1 MRQSAYQLDGAPV
14 YQGKDET
21 GHIWWDIGC
30 DCKDCK
36 QDRFYATDDDE
47 KKVVYPISSQQA
59 LQQRYEAG
67 DPEVGLLGEPSGKL
81 DYFVLYPLKDSPDPI
96 PSLVF
101 LPPYEEEAKNPS
113 PPMNVDKTGSQSS
126 TMKEPWPEDFDRARS
141 PPKYQQGCESQ
152 FESDF
157 SVTNLR

>member
-1 MRQSAYQLDGAPV
+1 MQYLGPLDLLSRPSRIAFIFPKYSLPAQMRQSAYQLDGAPV

-67 DPEVGLLGEPSGKL
+67 DPEVGLLGEPSGSILLSWTEWL
-81 DYFVLYPLKDSPDPI
+81 D
-96 PSLVF
+96 SL
-101 LPPYEEEAKNPS
+101 
-113 PPMNVDKTGSQSS
+113 G
-126 TMKEPWPEDFDRARS
+126 
-141 PPKYQQGCESQ
+141 
-152 FESDF
+152 
-157 SVTNLR
+157 